1 MHSVELPVQIT
12 VPGLLRAVAQL
23 APNDLEK
30 FMAEAAVIQK
40 RTRSEASLLSAIH
53 KRLPAPQLQRLRQLE
68 ARLEAETITE
78 QERKELLQLV
88 ELAELAD
95 VERAEALLALAQKRQ
110 TSVGQLM
117 QELRL
122 ETSLGS

>member
-1 MHSVELPVQIT
+1 MQSVELPVQIT

-30 FMAEAAVIQK
+30 FMTEATVIQK

-53 KRLPAPQLQRLRQLE
+53 RRLPEQQLQRLRYLE
-68 ARLEAETITE
+68 AKLAAETISE
-78 QERKELLQLV
+78 QERKELLHLV
-88 ELAELAD
+88 EIAEVAD

-110 TSVGQLM
+110 TTLGQLM
-117 QELRL
+117 RELHL
-122 ETSLGS
+122 ETGLG